1 MGRLIILLA
10 LVAGLLLFLNWFRK
24 TPPHQVALVLRKAV
38 LWGGIGLLV
47 LATLTG
53 RLNPIFAAMAAAVP
67 VLTRVANLLRML
79 PMIQQ
84 ALHALGLGGL
94 GAPLG
99 QAGTGAGTGPGSGRG
114 TGQASAIRTRYLDMT
129 LDHAS
134 GRMDGTVRQGP
145 FAGRRLSELQL
156 SQLLRML
163 ELYQESDAQSAAV
176 LTAYL
181 DREQGEDWRDAAAA
195 SAGSNAGSGAGNRSG
210 EAAGMARGMS
220 KEDAWAILGLSPGA
234 DDEAIRAAHRRLM
247 QKLHPDRGGSDYL
260 AARINAAKA
269 LLLDE

>member
-10 LVAGLLLFLNWFRK
+10 LVVGLLLFLNWFRK
-24 TPPHQVALVLRKAV
+24 TPPHQVALVLRKSV

-67 VLTRVANLLRML
+67 VLLRLANLVRML

-84 ALHALGLGGL
+84 ALNALGLGGL
-94 GAPLG
+94 GASAG
-99 QAGTGAGTGPGSGRG
+99 QAGASAGPGA
-114 TGQASAIRTRYLDMT
+114 GQASAIRTRYLDVT

-134 GRMDGTVRQGP
+134 GRMDGTVREGP
-145 FAGRRLSELQL
+145 FAERLLSELQL
-156 SQLLRML
+156 PQLLRML
-163 ELYQESDAQSAAV
+163 ELYQDSDAQSAAV

-181 DREQGEDWRDAAAA
+181 DREHGEDWRDAAAA
-195 SAGSNAGSGAGNRSG
+195 GAGSGTGNGPRNG
-210 EAAGMARGMS
+210 TVIAHGMS
-220 KEDAWAILGLSPGA
+220 KDDAWAVLGLSPGA
-234 DDEAIRAAHRRLM
+234 DADAIRAAHRRLM

-260 AARINAAKA
+260 AAQINAAKA